1 MPQSVLADTVRSLEA
16 FAAEDTLWRP
26 LKNALPDLRE
36 RVDWLDRQIDRI
48 PQPLVAVLFGGT
60 GTGKSTLLNA
70 IAGAPI
76 ALTGERRPTTEE
88 PTVYHPPAAGEE
100 FGPARYVESP
110 VLDDLVLIDMPDTDS
125 VKVEHAGRVQQLLKK
140 ADVVLF
146 CGTQQKYKNEQ
157 SLTLLRPLKDERK
170 IVCIQT
176 LADQDTDIRQDW
188 LDWLRKENFL
198 VDGCFRVSAQ
208 HALGRKTGAEA
219 GDEFE
224 FPALEEYI
232 REKLPPERARIKE
245 ANIAGALKN
254 TLTALERRL
263 DGSKKNL
270 EGARQAIVRAEQT
283 VAHASMVH
291 LEERLLNEPHVWIVA
306 VGNAVSE
313 RSFGVAGALFRVLHW
328 IRMAPSRMMGRLSLS
343 SLLRAFNR
351 GAEDAM
357 PGMGAAGVSLPDESD
372 AYLRQLAGRFS
383 QEHAEVNAYL
393 ARAGFPTTPLGDWCA
408 RYAAELRQRLDEA
421 LAPVQ
426 ARINRRAR
434 VLTRWILPLL
444 DLAWF
449 VPFAF
454 TIGAPIYQYYA
465 HLVLDAAVVLPEPG
479 FLGRSASM
487 LGAILFIELALFA
500 WLVRTS
506 GRGLRKRFKRQLLK
520 ELEAGG
526 FGFNAERTVVQQA
539 LDQIGRVEE
548 IRRQLPSAE

>member
-1 MPQSVLADTVRSLEA
+1 MPQNVLAETVRSLET
-16 FAAEDTLWRP
+16 FAAEDTPWRP
-26 LKNALPDLRE
+26 LKNALPDLRD

-70 IAGAPI
+70 IAGTAI
-76 ALTGERRPTTEE
+76 AVTGERRPTTEE
-88 PTVYHPPAAGEE
+88 PTVYHPAGTGEE

-110 VLDDLVLIDMPDTDS
+110 ALDDLVLIDMPDTDS
-125 VKVEHAGRVQQLLKK
+125 IRSEHAERVQQLLKK

-157 SLTLLRPLKDERK
+157 SLVLLRPLKDERK

-176 LADQDTDIRQDW
+176 LADQDADIRQDW

-198 VDGCFRVSAQ
+198 VDGCFRVSARR
-208 HALGRKTGAEA
+208 ALERKSGAEPA

-245 ANIAGALKN
+245 ANIGGALKN
-254 TLTALERRL
+254 TLASLEQRL
-263 DGSKKNL
+263 DGSKNDL
-270 EGARQAIVRAEQT
+270 EAAREVIVRSEQA
-283 VAHASMVH
+283 VAHGSMSH
-291 LEERLLNEPHVWIVA
+291 LQDRLLNEPHVWIVA

-313 RSFGVAGALFRVLHW
+313 RAFGVTGTLFRVLHW
-328 IRMAPSRMMGRLSLS
+328 VRMAPSRMMGRLSLS
-343 SLLRAFNR
+343 SLLRTFNR
-351 GAEDAM
+351 AAEET
-357 PGMGAAGVSLPDESD
+357 GAGVPAPDESD
-372 AYLRQLAGRFS
+372 AYLRELAGRFS
-383 QEHAEVNAYL
+383 QEHAGVNAYL
-393 ARAGFPTTPLGDWCA
+393 ARAGFPTTPFADWSE
-408 RYAAELRQRLDEA
+408 RYAGELRQRLDEA

-426 ARINRRAR
+426 ARVNRRAR
-434 VLTRWILPLL
+434 VLARWLLPLL

-465 HLVLDAAVVLPEPG
+465 HLVLDATVVLPETG

-487 LGAILFIELALFA
+487 LGAILFIELVLFA
-500 WLVRTS
+500 WLVRVS

-526 FGFNAERTVVQQA
+526 FGFGAERSVVQQA

-548 IRRQLPSAE
+548 IRRQLMA

>member
-1 MPQSVLADTVRSLEA
+1 MPQSVLTDTVRRLEA
-16 FAAEDTLWRP
+16 FAAEDTPWRP
-26 LKNALPDLRE
+26 LKNALPDLRD

-76 ALTGERRPTTEE
+76 ALTGEHRPTTEE
-88 PTVYHPPAAGEE
+88 PTVYHPPATSEE

-125 VKVEHAGRVQQLLKK
+125 VKVEHADRVQQLLKK

-176 LADQDTDIRQDW
+176 LADQDADIRQDW

-208 HALGRKTGAEA
+208 RALDRKTGAEA
-219 GDEFE
+219 RNEFE

-254 TLTALERRL
+254 TLTGLERRL

-270 EGARQAIVRAEQT
+270 EAAREIIVHAEQT
-283 VAHASMVH
+283 VAHASLVH
-291 LEERLLNEPHVWIVA
+291 LEDRLLNEPHVWIVA

-313 RSFGVAGALFRVLHW
+313 RSFGIVGALFRVLHW
-328 IRMAPSRMMGRLSLS
+328 IRMAPSRIVGRLSLS
-343 SLLRAFNR
+343 SLLRTFNR
-351 GAEDAM
+351 PAEE
-357 PGMGAAGVSLPDESD
+357 AASGVSVPDESD
-372 AYLRQLAGRFS
+372 AYLRHLAGRFS

-393 ARAGFPTTPLGDWCA
+393 ARAGFPTTPFAEWCA

-434 VLTRWILPLL
+434 VLTRWVLPLL

-449 VPFAF
+449 VPFVF

-465 HLVLDAAVVLPEPG
+465 HLVLDAAVVLPEAG

-526 FGFNAERTVVQQA
+526 FGFSVERGVVQQA
-539 LDQIGRVEE
+539 LDQIGRVED
-548 IRRQLPSAE
+548 IRRQLPSAQ